1 MKTCKSYPAF
11 SIPRVSGGEPHLCFT
26 WHMSLPYSPRERGGT
41 WYEVGRDMVRDVFPA
56 GAGVNPRD
64 RIQIIKKYGI
74 PRVSGGEPSST
85 IAFLYI
91 FSYSPRE
98 RG

>member
-1 MKTCKSYPAF
+1 
-11 SIPRVSGGEPHLCFT
+11 
-26 WHMSLPYSPRERGGT
+26 
-41 WYEVGRDMVRDVFPA
+41 MVIDVFPA
-56 GAGVNPRD
+56 WAGVNPRD

-98 RG
+98 RGWTLICLDHLKYKKVFPAWAGVNLKLEYLKSYTRSIPRVSGGEPSFF